1 MMAKKWI
8 GGTFY
13 ANVFLTLA
21 VAATLCGAENEAT
34 RGAARGEGGF
44 LSPREIDEMLADL
57 DASPLPEGCAW
68 GFVDFI
74 AKRWESFDYVCST
87 CGTRTHYPELM
98 RHPRWGDGFASFLT
112 NLHQTV
118 EFLRSK
124 RLDVRVDERILCQSC
139 RVALKIPDGGE
150 IVALPTRWPPNRY
163 FFSPQHD
170 AFRTNFP
177 FRIGD
182 KLRILSEP
190 KRWGEP
196 VYCAVKENAS
206 YWIVAKD
213 VSPEGRITAR
223 GTDSWVRFGPGDTF
237 PSIGFLNRWCDL
249 DSGVPL
255 PETVTNGWMRLKVAD
270 DRCYAYYVPTG
281 CVGRLTSSGA
291 VLGRCDLLEHLKWT
305 INGRETNIE
314 SDDCIL
320 LRTFFSGQRK
330 IPGRSTN
337 AALKQNRAR
346 LGVLL
351 SSNLLSEMPDV
362 TVDFDDVVHP
372 PSWTNG
378 DITVESDL

>member
-124 RLDVRVDERILCQSC
+124 HLDVRVDERILCQSC

-163 FFSPQHD
+163 YYSSKHE
-170 AFRTNFP
+170 AFWTNFP

-182 KLRILSEP
+182 KLRILSE
-190 KRWGEP
+190 KIKWNEQ
-196 VYCAVKENAS
+196 VFYAVKENAT
-206 YWIVAKD
+206 YWIAASD

-223 GTDSWVRFGPGDTF
+223 GTDSWVRLGPGDSF
-237 PSIGFLNRWCDL
+237 PSIGFLNRWGDPNG
-249 DSGVPL
+249 GVPM
-255 PETVTNGWMRLKVAD
+255 PQIVTNGWMRLKVVD
-270 DRCYAYYVPTG
+270 DRCYAYSVPTG
-281 CVGRLTSSGA
+281 YVGHLTSSGA
-291 VLGRCDLLEHLKWT
+291 VLGRCDLLDHLRWR
-305 INGRETNIE
+305 INGREIDIWP
-314 SDDCIL
+314 DDCIL

>member
-34 RGAARGEGGF
+34 RDAARGEGGF

-57 DASPLPEGCAW
+57 DASPWPKGCVW
-68 GFVDFI
+68 GHVDF
-74 AKRWESFDYVCST
+74 AGKKWESFDYVCPT
-87 CGTRTHYPELM
+87 CGTRTHYPELV
-98 RHPRWGDGFASFLT
+98 RSPRWGEGYASFLT

-124 RLDVRVDERILCQSC
+124 RLDVCVDERILCQSC
-139 RVALKIPDGGE
+139 RVDLKIPDRGE

-305 INGRETNIE
+305 INGREIDIE

-320 LRTFFSGQRK
+320 LRTFFSGQRE
-330 IPGRSTN
+330 IPGRTIN
-337 AALKQNRAR
+337 ATLKQNRAR
-346 LGVLL
+346 LGKLL
-351 SSNLLSEMPDV
+351 SSNLLSEQPDIK
-362 TVDFDDVVHP
+362 VDFDDIDHP
-372 PSWTNG
+372 QSRTNN
-378 DITVESDL
+378 DIAIEIDL